1 MNSKQLYDMLLRYPD
16 TICTADQLKIE
27 RGRFVISHT
36 DTSQGPGQHWVKFY
50 FPKRGPFEFFDSLGH
65 MLDYYNVGFE
75 KILNKKYLKN
85 VGQLQQ
91 STSNVCCLYC
101 ACYVIKRY
109 EGKTMMSILKD
120 FNLQQ
125 KKRNDALIVTKMK
138 TLTKRQ
144 KRNKRLIV
152 SKRRSLCHR
161 KYRM

>member
-1 MNSKQLYDMLLRYPD
+1 MP
-16 TICTADQLKIE
+16 
-27 RGRFVISHT
+27 
-36 DTSQGPGQHWVKFY
+36 
-50 FPKRGPFEFFDSLGH
+50 
-65 MLDYYNVGFE
+65 DYYNVGFE

-91 STSNVCCLYC
+91 STSNVCGLYC
-101 ACYVIKRY
+101 AYYVIKRY

-144 KRNKRLIV
+144 KRNKRLTV